1 MNTKTYTY
9 TAIVVTTEFRLRYIP
24 YAEEV
29 EYVTGDAREPNEET
43 IRIVVSEEHHDAL
56 VGLLR
61 GHNSVIA
68 FGEGEP
74 EEN

>member
-1 MNTKTYTY
+1 MNTKTYT
-9 TAIVVTTEFRLRYIP
+9 AIVTTEFRLEYIP
-24 YAEEV
+24 YAKDI
-29 EYVTGDAREPNEET
+29 EYVLTGDARKPNEET
-43 IRIVVSEEHHDAL
+43 IRIVVSAKHQAAL
-56 VGLLR
+56 VWLLF

>member
-9 TAIVVTTEFRLRYIP
+9 TAIVVTTEFRLRHIP
-24 YAEEV
+24 YAEV

-56 VGLLR
+56 VWLLS

>member
-1 MNTKTYTY
+1 MNTKTY
-9 TAIVVTTEFRLRYIP
+9 TAIVVTTEFRLKYIP

-29 EYVTGDAREPNEET
+29 EYVVVGDARKPNEET
-43 IRIVVSEEHHDAL
+43 IRIVVKEEHEEAL
-56 VGLLR
+56 SWLLF

-74 EEN
+74 EDN

>member
-9 TAIVVTTEFRLRYIP
+9 TAIVVTTEFRLRHIP

-29 EYVTGDAREPNEET
+29 EYVTGDARKPNEDT
-43 IRIVVSEEHHDAL
+43 IRIVVSEEHHEAL
-56 VGLLR
+56 VWLLS